1 MEKAQTGIKSAQAY
15 GGKLDFLLS
24 KAGLIWIIC
33 IIWSLFQLYTAG
45 IGLLQQPVQR
55 AVHVGF
61 ALVVAFLLYPAKHK
75 WLRFTDWLC
84 IIGSILGCGYVAMFY
99 PEIIKR
105 AGNTETYEL
114 VLGGITII
122 VVLEA
127 TRRVMGKALPILA
140 AVFILYCWLGNY
152 APGFLTIRGYSIPR
166 IIQHMYLTNE
176 GVFGVA
182 AGVSATYIFMFILF
196 GAFLSESGGAKLFND
211 ISMALAGR
219 FSGGPAK
226 VSIIGSGLMG
236 SINGSSIANVATVGA
251 MTIPMMKQVG
261 YSAEDAA
268 GIEACAST
276 GGQLMPPIM
285 GTGAFI
291 MADFLNI
298 PYLDIAKAAVFPAI
312 LYYLAIFAFVHLV
325 AKKNKIG
332 GIHTEF
338 SAREVILHRGYLF
351 LPIILIVAM
360 LIMGYTPLKAA
371 FYAVIA
377 IWLLSY
383 LGRTN
388 RMTPRVLLNTLATG
402 AKGAVSTAI
411 ACAVVGFIIGSCSLT
426 ALGLTF
432 SGNLLDLTDG
442 SLLTTLILSML
453 ACLILGMGLPT
464 TANYIVTCTI
474 IAPAL
479 IKIGVA
485 ALAANLFVFYFGI
498 MADITP
504 PVCLATYTAA
514 GIAQARPARAA
525 LTGFCIA
532 LPSFFLPY
540 MFVYEPDILWGAGLL
555 GALGTMTLDFLG
567 ICAVTASAVGWF
579 GNRIGPVWRLA
590 CFCSGAACFWPEPRI
605 HWPAAAVVFCIWLF
619 TFWHGKELAKE
630 EARA

>member
-1 MEKAQTGIKSAQAY
+1 MSLDPSEGRRFFLSRTGVARI
-15 GGKLDFLLS
+15 LCVL
-24 KAGLIWIIC
+24 
-33 IIWSLFQLYTAG
+33 WSLFQLYTAG

-61 ALVVAFLLYPAKHK
+61 ALSAVFLLFPAKHRA
-75 WLRFTDWLC
+75 LRFTDWLC
-84 IIGSILGCGYVAMFY
+84 LVGSVLGCGYVALFY
-99 PEIIKR
+99 PEIVRR
-105 AGNTETYEL
+105 AGNIEGYEL
-114 VLGGITII
+114 VLGVVTIV

-127 TRRVMGKALPILA
+127 ARRVLGRVLPCLA
-140 AVFILYCWLGNY
+140 SAFLLYCWLGKY
-152 APGFLTIRGYSIPR
+152 APGFLTIRGYSLSR

-196 GAFLSESGGAKLFND
+196 GAFLAAGGGAKLFND
-211 ISMALAGR
+211 IALAVAGR

-251 MTIPMMKQVG
+251 LTVPMMKKVG
-261 YSAEDAA
+261 YSPEEAA

-276 GGQLMPPIM
+276 GGQFMPPIM

-291 MADFLNI
+291 MADFLNL
-298 PYLDIAKAAVFPAI
+298 PYLEIAKAAVFPAI
-312 LYYLAIFAFVHLV
+312 LYYIAVFTHVHFV
-325 AKKNKIG
+325 AKKEHIG
-332 GIHTEF
+332 GVQTDF
-338 SAREVILHRGYLF
+338 SVRGVLRADGYLF

-360 LIMGYTPLKAA
+360 LILGYTPLKAA

-377 IWLLSY
+377 VWLLSY
-383 LGRTN
+383 LSRER
-388 RMTPRVLLNTLATG
+388 RMTPMVLLNTLAEG
-402 AKGAVSTAI
+402 ARGALSTAV
-411 ACAVVGFIIGSCSLT
+411 ACAVVGFIVGSCSLT

-432 SGNLLDLTDG
+432 SGNLLSLTDG
-442 SLLTTLILSML
+442 SVFITLLLSML

-479 IKIGVA
+479 IKLGVP

-498 MADITP
+498 KADITP

-514 GIAQARPARAA
+514 GLAQANPAKAG
-525 LTGFCIA
+525 LVGFCIA

-540 MFVYEPDILWGAGLL
+540 MFVYEPAVMWQNGLSAALYAGCF
-555 GALGTMTLDFLG
+555 AVFG
-567 ICAVTASAVGWF
+567 ICGITAFAVGWL
-579 GNRIGPVWRLA
+579 GGRLSLPMRLLGLA
-590 CFCSGAACFWPEPRI
+590 AGAACFLPEVYA
-605 HWPAAAVVFCIWLF
+605 HWSGAALVVLMWILGARLKTGEDPA
-619 TFWHGKELAKE
+619 
-630 EARA
+630 

>member
-1 MEKAQTGIKSAQAY
+1 MNPEPTAIRADFFLSRNGIAW
-15 GGKLDFLLS
+15 LV
-24 KAGLIWIIC
+24 C

-55 AVHVGF
+55 AVHIGF
-61 ALVVAFLLYPAKHK
+61 ALVVVFLLFPAKHRSF
-75 WLRFTDWLC
+75 RFTDWLC
-84 IIGSILGCGYVAMFY
+84 LAGSIAGCGYIALFY
-99 PEIIKR
+99 PEIIRR
-105 AGNTETYEL
+105 AGNVEHYEL
-114 VLGGITII
+114 ILGIITII

-127 TRRVMGKALPILA
+127 TRRVLGWVLPTLSLIFL
-140 AVFILYCWLGNY
+140 VYCWLGKY
-152 APGFLTIRGYSIPR
+152 APGFLAIRGYSPSR
-166 IIQHMYLTNE
+166 IIQHIYLTNE

-196 GAFLSESGGAKLFND
+196 GAFLSASGGAKLFND
-211 ISMALAGR
+211 IALAVAGR

-251 MTIPMMKQVG
+251 LTIPMMKRVG
-261 YSAEDAA
+261 YSPSEAA

-276 GGQLMPPIM
+276 GGQFMPPIM

-291 MADFLNI
+291 MADFLNL
-298 PYLDIAKAAVFPAI
+298 PYLDIAKAAVFPAV
-312 LYYLAIFAFVHLV
+312 LYYCAVFAHVHFV
-325 AKKNKIG
+325 AKRKNIG
-332 GIHTEF
+332 GVHTDF
-338 SAREVILHRGYLF
+338 SVYEVLKSQGYLF
-351 LPIILIVAM
+351 LPIILIIAM
-360 LIMGYTPLKAA
+360 LILGYTPLKAA

-377 IWLLSY
+377 IWLLSC
-383 LGRTN
+383 LGKKL
-388 RMTPRVLLNTLATG
+388 RMTPKVLLNTLADG
-402 AKGAVSTAI
+402 ARGAVSTAI
-411 ACAVVGFIIGSCSLT
+411 ACAVVGFIIGTCSLT

-432 SGNLLDLTDG
+432 SGNLLNLTDG
-442 SLLTTLILSML
+442 SLLMTLLLSML

-479 IKIGVA
+479 IKLGVP

-514 GIAQARPARAA
+514 GIAQASPAKSG

-540 MFVYEPDILWGAGLL
+540 MFVYEPAVMWNSGIFAACYTSCLAI
-555 GALGTMTLDFLG
+555 MG
-567 ICAVTASAVGWF
+567 ICGITAFAVGWL
-579 GNRIGPVWRLA
+579 GGRLNMAARILCLA
-590 CFCSGAACFWPEPRI
+590 AGVACFWPQFYI
-605 HWPAAAVVFCIWLF
+605 HWAGAAAILLLWIIAMRIMPEKV
-619 TFWHGKELAKE
+619 A
-630 EARA
+630 A

>member
-1 MEKAQTGIKSAQAY
+1 MAASETHAWNREFFLSRAGIV
-15 GGKLDFLLS
+15 
-24 KAGLIWIIC
+24 WIIC

-61 ALVVAFLLYPAKHK
+61 ALTVTFLIFPAKHRIF
-75 WLRFTDWLC
+75 RFADLLL
-84 IIGSILGCGYVAMFY
+84 IAGSIAGCGYVALFY

-105 AGNTETYEL
+105 AGNTEPYEL
-114 VLGGITII
+114 VLGAITIF

-127 TRRVMGKALPILA
+127 TRRVLGWILPTLA
-140 AVFILYCWLGNY
+140 FVFLLYCWIGNY
-152 APGFLTIRGYSIPR
+152 APGFLTIRGYSLPR

-196 GAFLSESGGAKLFND
+196 GAFLSASGGAKLFND
-211 ISMALAGR
+211 MAMAVAGR

-251 MTIPMMKQVG
+251 FTIPMMKQVG
-261 YSAEDAA
+261 YSPEQAA

-276 GGQLMPPIM
+276 GGQFMPPIM

-291 MADFLNI
+291 MADFLNM

-312 LYYLAIFAFVHLV
+312 LYYLAIFAYVHFV
-325 AKKNKIG
+325 ARKKDIG
-332 GIHTEF
+332 GIQTEF
-338 SAREVILHRGYLF
+338 SVRGVLLKQGYLF
-351 LPIILIVAM
+351 LPILLIIAM
-360 LIMGYTPLKAA
+360 LILGYTPLKAA
-371 FYAVIA
+371 FYAVVA

-383 LGRTN
+383 LGRQN
-388 RMTPRVLLNTLATG
+388 RMTPHVLLNTLANG
-402 AKGAVSTAI
+402 SRGAVSTAI

-442 SLLTTLILSML
+442 SLLTTLLLSML

-479 IKIGVA
+479 IKLGVT

-514 GIAQARPARAA
+514 GIAQAKPARAG
-525 LTGFCIA
+525 LVGFCIA

-540 MFVYEPDILWGAGLL
+540 MFIYEPAILWNQGVFPAFY
-555 GALGTMTLDFLG
+555 TMCLDFLG
-567 ICAVTASAVGWF
+567 ICGVTACAVGWI
-579 GNRIGPVWRLA
+579 GGRIGIPARILA
-590 CFCSGAACFWPEPRI
+590 LAAGFICFWPDPLV
-605 HWPAAAVVFCIWLF
+605 HWWGAVAVLCLWVLVAGFSKWRGPGARSAA
-619 TFWHGKELAKE
+619 
-630 EARA
+630 

>member
-1 MEKAQTGIKSAQAY
+1 MSPERKWSFSRQNIA
-15 GGKLDFLLS
+15 
-24 KAGLIWIIC
+24 WVVC

-55 AVHVGF
+55 ATHVGF
-61 ALVVAFLLYPAKHK
+61 ALTVVFLLYPARYRA
-75 WLRFTDWLC
+75 LRFLDWLFMAGG
-84 IIGSILGCGYVAMFY
+84 IVGCGYVALFY
-99 PEIIKR
+99 PEIIRR
-105 AGNTETYEL
+105 AGHVTDYEL
-114 VLGGITII
+114 WLGAITII

-127 TRRVMGKALPILA
+127 TRRVLGLALPVLSSI
-140 AVFILYCWLGNY
+140 FILYCWAGKY
-152 APGFLTIRGYSIPR
+152 APGFLAIRGYSPAR

-196 GAFLSESGGAKLFND
+196 GSFLSASGGAKLFND
-211 ISMALAGR
+211 MAMALAGR

-251 MTIPMMKQVG
+251 FTIPMMKQVG
-261 YSAEDAA
+261 YTPEQAA

-291 MADFLNI
+291 MADFLNL
-298 PYLDIAKAAVFPAI
+298 PYLDIAKAAVFPAV
-312 LYYLAIFAFVHLV
+312 LYYMAIFAFVHFL
-325 AKKNKIG
+325 AKKGNIG
-332 GIHTEF
+332 GVHTQF
-338 SAREVILHRGYLF
+338 SVPEVLKSQGYLF
-351 LPIILIVAM
+351 LPILLIIAM
-360 LIMGYTPLKAA
+360 LILGYTPLKAA
-371 FYAVIA
+371 FYAVVA

-383 LGRTN
+383 LGKSG
-388 RMTPRVLLNTLATG
+388 RMTPRVLMDTLASG

-411 ACAVVGFIIGSCSLT
+411 ACAVVGFIVGSCSLT

-432 SGNLLDLTDG
+432 SGNLLSLTDG
-442 SLLTTLILSML
+442 SLLFTLILSML

-479 IKIGVA
+479 IKLGVA

-504 PVCLATYTAA
+504 PVCLATYTGA
-514 GIAQARPARAA
+514 GIAHAKPAKAG
-525 LTGFCIA
+525 LVGFCIA

-540 MFVYEPDILWGAGLL
+540 MFIYEPSVLWNSGIFAAFYTSLL
-555 GALGTMTLDFLG
+555 GIVG
-567 ICAVTASAVGWF
+567 ICGITAFAVGWL
-579 GNRIGPVWRLA
+579 GKKIPIPVRVLTLA
-590 CFCSGAACFWPEPRI
+590 AGVCCFWPEASV
-605 HWPAAAVVFCIWLF
+605 HWTGAAIIFMTALVVSYFSA
-619 TFWHGKELAKE
+619 T
-630 EARA
+630 ARLS

>member
-1 MEKAQTGIKSAQAY
+1 MSLDPSEGRRFFFSRTGVAWM
-15 GGKLDFLLS
+15 LCVL
-24 KAGLIWIIC
+24 
-33 IIWSLFQLYTAG
+33 WSLFQLYTAG

-61 ALVVAFLLYPAKHK
+61 ALSAVFLLFPAKHRA
-75 WLRFTDWLC
+75 LRFTDWLC
-84 IIGSILGCGYVAMFY
+84 LVGTVLGCGYVALFY
-99 PEIIKR
+99 PEIVQR
-105 AGNTETYEL
+105 AGNIEGYEL
-114 VLGGITII
+114 VLGAVTIV

-127 TRRVMGKALPILA
+127 TRRVLGWVLPCLALAFL
-140 AVFILYCWLGNY
+140 LYCWLGKY
-152 APGFLTIRGYSIPR
+152 APGFLTIRGYSPSR

-196 GAFLSESGGAKLFND
+196 GAFLSAGGGAKLFND
-211 ISMALAGR
+211 IALAVAGR

-251 MTIPMMKQVG
+251 LTIPMMKKVG
-261 YSAEDAA
+261 YSPEEAA

-276 GGQLMPPIM
+276 GGQFMPPIM

-291 MADFLNI
+291 MADFLNL
-298 PYLDIAKAAVFPAI
+298 PYLEIAKAAVFPAI
-312 LYYLAIFAFVHLV
+312 LYYIAVFAHVHFV
-325 AKKNKIG
+325 AKKEHIG
-332 GIHTEF
+332 GVQTDF
-338 SAREVILHRGYLF
+338 SVRGVLRADGYLF

-360 LIMGYTPLKAA
+360 LILGYTPLKAA

-383 LGRTN
+383 LSRER
-388 RMTPRVLLNTLATG
+388 RMTPLVLLNTLADG
-402 AKGAVSTAI
+402 ARGAVSTAV
-411 ACAVVGFIIGSCSLT
+411 ACAVVGFIVGSCSLT

-432 SGNLLDLTDG
+432 SGNLLSLTDG
-442 SLLTTLILSML
+442 SVFMTLLLSML

-479 IKIGVA
+479 IKLGVP

-498 MADITP
+498 KADITP

-514 GIAQARPARAA
+514 GLAQANPAKAG
-525 LTGFCIA
+525 LVGFCIA

-540 MFVYEPDILWGAGLL
+540 MFVYEPAIMWHDGLL
-555 GALGTMTLDFLG
+555 AALSTGCFAVFG
-567 ICAVTASAVGWF
+567 ICGITAFAVGWL
-579 GNRIGPVWRLA
+579 GGRLSFPMRLLGLAVGVA
-590 CFCSGAACFWPEPRI
+590 CFLPDVYAHWIGAALVVLMWILGARLKTGED
-605 HWPAAAVVFCIWLF
+605 PA
-619 TFWHGKELAKE
+619 
-630 EARA
+630 

>member
-1 MEKAQTGIKSAQAY
+1 MSTEEAHGWNRS
-15 GGKLDFLLS
+15 FFFS
-24 KAGLIWIIC
+24 REGLIWVIC

-61 ALVVAFLLYPAKHK
+61 ALCVAFLLFPAKHK
-75 WLRFTDWLC
+75 ALRFTDVLL
-84 IIGSILGCGYVAMFY
+84 IAGAIAGCGYVALFY
-99 PEIIKR
+99 PDIIRR
-105 AGNTETYEL
+105 AGNTEPYEL
-114 VLGGITII
+114 VLGAITII

-127 TRRVMGKALPILA
+127 TRRVLGWVLPCLAL
-140 AVFILYCWLGNY
+140 VFLLYCWIGNY
-152 APGFLTIRGYSIPR
+152 APGFLMIRGYSLPR

-196 GAFLSESGGAKLFND
+196 GAFLSASGGAKLFND
-211 ISMALAGR
+211 ISLAVAGR

-251 MTIPMMKQVG
+251 LTIPMMKQVG
-261 YSAEDAA
+261 YSPEQSA

-276 GGQLMPPIM
+276 GGQFMPPIM

-291 MADFLNI
+291 MADFLNM

-312 LYYLAIFAFVHLV
+312 LYYLAIFVHVHFV
-325 AKKNKIG
+325 AKKRAIG
-332 GIHTEF
+332 GIHTDF
-338 SAREVILHRGYLF
+338 SVGGVLLKQGYLF

-360 LIMGYTPLKAA
+360 LILGYTPLKAA

-383 LGRTN
+383 LGKKN
-388 RMTPRVLLNTLATG
+388 RMTPGVLLNTLAGG

-442 SLLTTLILSML
+442 SVLMTLCLSML

-479 IKIGVA
+479 IKLGVT

-504 PVCLATYTAA
+504 PVCLATYTAS
-514 GIAQARPARAA
+514 GIAQASPARAA
-525 LTGFCIA
+525 LTGFSIA

-540 MFVYEPDILWGAGLL
+540 MFVYEPSILWGQGILPAIY
-555 GALGTMTLDFLG
+555 TTCLDLLG
-567 ICAVTASAVGWF
+567 ICGVTACAVGWM
-579 GNRIGPVWRLA
+579 GVRLNPVLRVLA
-590 CFCSGAACFWPEPRI
+590 LLAGVTCFWPQATI
-605 HWPAAAVVFCIWLF
+605 HWIGAAVVAAIWL
-619 TFWHGKELAKE
+619 GASVLGNKSKQAI
-630 EARA
+630 A

>member
-1 MEKAQTGIKSAQAY
+1 MNPEPTESRTRRFLSREGIA
-15 GGKLDFLLS
+15 
-24 KAGLIWIIC
+24 WVIC

-55 AVHVGF
+55 SVHVGF
-61 ALVVAFLLYPAKHK
+61 ALVVVFLLFPAKRRF
-75 WLRFTDWLC
+75 LRFTDWLC
-84 IIGSILGCGYVAMFY
+84 LAGAIAGCGYIALFY
-99 PEIIKR
+99 PDIIRR
-105 AGNTETYEL
+105 AGNVENYEL
-114 VLGGITII
+114 VLGVITIV

-127 TRRVMGKALPILA
+127 TRRVMGWVLPSLSLL
-140 AVFILYCWLGNY
+140 FLLYCWLGKY
-152 APGFLTIRGYSIPR
+152 APGFLSIRGYSISR

-196 GAFLSESGGAKLFND
+196 GAFLSASGGAKLFND
-211 ISMALAGR
+211 IALAIAGR

-251 MTIPMMKQVG
+251 LTIPMMKRVG
-261 YSAEDAA
+261 YSPAQAA

-276 GGQLMPPIM
+276 GGQFMPPIM

-291 MADFLNI
+291 MADFLNL

-312 LYYLAIFAFVHLV
+312 LYYGAVFAHVHFV
-325 AKKNKIG
+325 AKKKNIG
-332 GIHTEF
+332 GLHTDF
-338 SAREVILHRGYLF
+338 SVRSVLLSQGYLF
-351 LPIILIVAM
+351 LPIILIIAM
-360 LIMGYTPLKAA
+360 LVLGYTPLRAA
-371 FYAVIA
+371 FFAVIA

-383 LGRTN
+383 LGREHH
-388 RMTPRVLLNTLATG
+388 MTPKVLLNTLSDG
-402 AKGAVSTAI
+402 ARGAVSTAI
-411 ACAVVGFIIGSCSLT
+411 ACSVVGFIIGTCSLT

-432 SGNLLDLTDG
+432 SGNLLSLTDG
-442 SLLTTLILSML
+442 SLLMTLMLSML

-479 IKIGVA
+479 IKLGVP

-514 GIAQARPARAA
+514 GIAQASPARAGI
-525 LTGFCIA
+525 LGFCIA

-540 MFVYEPDILWGAGLL
+540 MFVYEPAVMWNSGFFAACYTSCLAI
-555 GALGTMTLDFLG
+555 MG
-567 ICAVTASAVGWF
+567 ICGITAFAVGWL
-579 GNRIGPVWRLA
+579 GGRLNIAVRILCLVAGM
-590 CFCSGAACFWPEPRI
+590 ACFWPQAYV
-605 HWPAAAVVFCIWLF
+605 HWAGAAAILLLWIFASRII
-619 TFWHGKELAKE
+619 HGKVTA
-630 EARA
+630 

>member
-1 MEKAQTGIKSAQAY
+1 MNSANQTAWNRP
-15 GGKLDFLLS
+15 LLS
-24 KAGLIWIIC
+24 RNGIAWVLC

-61 ALVVAFLLYPAKHK
+61 ALVITFLLFPAHHRF
-75 WLRFTDWLC
+75 LRFTDWLC
-84 IIGSILGCGYVAMFY
+84 IAGSAAGCGYVAFFY
-99 PEIIKR
+99 QEIIRR
-105 AGNTETYEL
+105 AGNTEPFEL
-114 VLGGITII
+114 VLGAITII

-127 TRRVMGKALPILA
+127 TRRVMGWILPGLA
-140 AVFILYCWLGNY
+140 FLFLLYCWIGRY
-152 APGFLTIRGYSIPR
+152 APGFLMIRGYSFSR

-196 GAFLSESGGAKLFND
+196 GAFLSASGGAKLFND
-211 ISMALAGR
+211 IALAVAGR
-219 FSGGPAK
+219 FAGGPAK

-251 MTIPMMKQVG
+251 LTIPMMKKVG
-261 YSAEDAA
+261 YTPEEAA

-276 GGQLMPPIM
+276 GGQFMPPIM

-291 MADFLNI
+291 MADFLNL

-312 LYYLAIFAFVHLV
+312 LYYLAIFLYVHFV
-325 AKKNKIG
+325 AKKG
-332 GIHTEF
+332 GLGGVKTDF
-338 SAREVILHRGYLF
+338 SVMGVLRKRGYLF
-351 LPIILIVAM
+351 LPILLIIAM
-360 LIMGYTPLKAA
+360 LILGYTPLKAA

-383 LGRTN
+383 LGKQG
-388 RMTPRVLLNTLATG
+388 RMTPTVLVDTLANG
-402 AKGAVSTAI
+402 ARGAVSTAI

-442 SLLTTLILSML
+442 SLLMTLILSML

-479 IKIGVA
+479 IKLGVA

-514 GIAQARPARAA
+514 GLAQAKPAKAG
-525 LTGFCIA
+525 LVGFCIA
-532 LPSFFLPY
+532 LPSFLLPY
-540 MFVYEPDILWGAGLL
+540 MFIYEPAILWNS
-555 GALGTMTLDFLG
+555 GTLVAAYTLCLDFIG
-567 ICAVTASAVGWF
+567 IAGVTACAVGWL
-579 GNRIGPVWRLA
+579 GVKLGPLA
-590 CFCSGAACFWPEPRI
+590 RAVCLCVGFACFWPEPWI
-605 HWPAAAVVFCIWLF
+605 HWCGAAAVICIALI
-619 TFWHGKELAKE
+619 
-630 EARA
+630 ARFLVWNKTGASA

>member
-1 MEKAQTGIKSAQAY
+1 MNPEPTGARA
-15 GGKLDFLLS
+15 GFFLSREGIAWLV
-24 KAGLIWIIC
+24 C

-61 ALVVAFLLYPAKHK
+61 ALAVVFLLFPAKHRA
-75 WLRFTDWLC
+75 LRFTDWLC
-84 IIGSILGCGYVAMFY
+84 LAGSIAGCGYIALFY
-99 PEIIKR
+99 PEIIRR
-105 AGNTETYEL
+105 AGNVENYEL
-114 VLGGITII
+114 VLGVITIV

-127 TRRVMGKALPILA
+127 TRRVLGWVLPSLSLL
-140 AVFILYCWLGNY
+140 FLLYCWLGKY
-152 APGFLTIRGYSIPR
+152 APGFLAIRGYSPSR

-196 GAFLSESGGAKLFND
+196 GAFLSASGGAKLFND
-211 ISMALAGR
+211 IALAIAGR

-251 MTIPMMKQVG
+251 LTIPMMKRVG
-261 YSAEDAA
+261 YSPAEAA

-276 GGQLMPPIM
+276 GGQFMPPIM

-291 MADFLNI
+291 MADFLNL
-298 PYLDIAKAAVFPAI
+298 PYLEIAKAAVFPAI
-312 LYYLAIFAFVHLV
+312 LYYGAVFAHVHFV
-325 AKKNKIG
+325 AKKKNIG
-332 GIHTEF
+332 GVSTDF
-338 SAREVILHRGYLF
+338 SVLGVLKSQGYLF
-351 LPIILIVAM
+351 LPIILIIAM
-360 LIMGYTPLKAA
+360 LILGYTPLKAA

-383 LGRTN
+383 LGKN
-388 RMTPRVLLNTLATG
+388 MRMTPKVLLNTLSDG
-402 AKGAVSTAI
+402 ARGAVSTAI
-411 ACAVVGFIIGSCSLT
+411 ACAVVGFIIGTCSLT

-432 SGNLLDLTDG
+432 SGNLLGLTDG
-442 SLLTTLILSML
+442 SLLMTLLLSML

-479 IKIGVA
+479 IKLGVP

-514 GIAQARPARAA
+514 GIAQGSPARAG
-525 LTGFCIA
+525 LVGFCIA

-540 MFVYEPDILWGAGLL
+540 MFVYEPAVMWNNGILAACYTSCL
-555 GALGTMTLDFLG
+555 AIMG
-567 ICAVTASAVGWF
+567 ISGITAFAVGWL
-579 GNRIGPVWRLA
+579 GARLNIA
-590 CFCSGAACFWPEPRI
+590 TRMLCLASGMACFWPQAYI
-605 HWPAAAVVFCIWLF
+605 HWAGAAAILLLWIFVTRLMP
-619 TFWHGKELAKE
+619 GKVTA
-630 EARA
+630 